1 MITTLNE
8 FTKFLYYIEA
18 PAIKGVN
25 TNKIIKL
32 VDDLETSYLFYKD
45 EPTDDDVKFL
55 EKFLRQNKFNLI
67 ELYHGTSSDIN
78 ILDNGLLT
86 TKLTTKKS
94 IQSTTGYV
102 YLSIFKDMAKK
113 FGSYAYPKND
123 ISVYKITVPIY
134 FLEPDLDQLRNQR
147 LFAEKDVNDTLA
159 ESALFGHGF
168 RIKGNI
174 PPYMIKKL

>member
-1 MITTLNE
+1 MTLNE

-32 VDDLETSYLFYKD
+32 VDDLETSYLFYKK
-45 EPTDDDVKFL
+45 PTDDDVKFL

-67 ELYHGTSSDIN
+67 ELYHGTSSNNN
-78 ILDNGLLT
+78 ILDNGLLA
-86 TKLTTKKS
+86 TKLSTKKS
-94 IQSTTGYV
+94 LQSTTGYV
-102 YLSIFKDMAKK
+102 YLSIFEDMAKK
-113 FGSYAYPKND
+113 FGSFAYPKND
-123 ISVYKITVPIY
+123 ISIYKVTIPIY
-134 FLEPDLDQLRNQR
+134 FLKPDLDQLGNQR
-147 LFAEKDVNDTLA
+147 LFAGNDVNNTLA

-174 PPYMIKKL
+174 PPYMIKKI